1 MMPDESSPGPRPG
14 TRPSSGPGSHPGNR
28 DLRELA
34 DPNRVLLWDL
44 DGTIADTRQ
53 DIATGVREM
62 LISFGLEPLPL
73 PNVIRHVGRGVR
85 VLVTRSLAEAGRP
98 DADEAMIDEGVRV
111 FRHHYKQHLLDTTVP
126 YGNIAEILHE
136 LARRGRR
143 MAIVSNKPEDAT
155 VALVDA
161 LGLTPCFVAVLGG
174 DSLPVRKPS
183 PEPLLH
189 ALALCRPGAR
199 PDEAV
204 LLGDSITDLETGRAA
219 GIPVCGVG
227 WGFDPDGEMRRQ
239 GTDWRVETVAELG
252 RIMVS
257 G

>member
-1 MMPDESSPGPRPG
+1 MPADEAP
-14 TRPSSGPGSHPGNR
+14 TRR
-28 DLRELA
+28 DLRELGRP
-34 DPNRVLLWDL
+34 DRVLLWDL

-62 LISFGLEPLPL
+62 LASFHLEPLPL
-73 PNVIRHVGRGVR
+73 PNVLRHVGRGVR

-98 DADEAMIDEGVRV
+98 DADAAMIDEGVRL
-111 FRHHYKQHLLDTTVP
+111 FRIHYRQHLMDTTVP
-126 YGNIAEILHE
+126 YGNITETLHE

-143 MAIVSNKPEDAT
+143 MAVVSNKPEDAT
-155 VALVDA
+155 RALVDA
-161 LGLTPCFVAVLGG
+161 LGLAACFVVALGG

-183 PEPLLH
+183 PEPLWH
-189 ALALCRPGAR
+189 ALALCRPDAR

-219 GIPVCGVG
+219 GVPVCGVG

-239 GTDWRVETVAELG
+239 GTDWWVETVEELG
-252 RIMVS
+252 GVLLER
-257 G
+257 